1 MKIFKEEMKKT
12 HKILVPSML
21 PTHLSLVME
30 IFKNKGYDLEF
41 LETSGPEII
50 NTGLANVH
58 NDTCYP
64 AILVIGQLIE
74 AIESG
79 RYDKNTTA
87 LMITQ
92 TGGGC
97 RASNYINILRKALVQ
112 KGLEEIPVISLSFS
126 GVEESGIELD
136 GKSWIQIAYCILL
149 GDLIMMCYNQVKP
162 YEIQKEESDRVR
174 EALKER
180 IIEYLKGKETLNY
193 FKIRKLAEEIV
204 KEFHKIP
211 KTTETKPKV
220 GIVGEIYVKFSPLGN
235 NKLEEFL
242 LEEGAEPV
250 LPPLWDF
257 CIYALYNS
265 IEDYKLYGK
274 DKDKAQKAQFIYRFM
289 ELLQKDFMKIVKTNS
304 SFRIP
309 VNFSHMKSEASKVI
323 GLGVKMGE
331 GWLLPGE
338 MLALVDEGVNNII
351 ITQPFGC
358 LPNHIVGK
366 GMIRKIKEIHPKA
379 NIVSIDYDPG
389 SSRVNQ
395 ENRIKLML
403 ASAQK

>member
-21 PTHLSLVME
+21 PTHLSLIME
-30 IFKNKGYDLEF
+30 IFRNKGYELEF

-74 AIESG
+74 AIESD
-79 RYDKNTTA
+79 RYDKDTTA

-97 RASNYINILRKALVQ
+97 RASNYINILRKSLAQ
-112 KGLEEIPVISLSFS
+112 KGLENIPVVSLSFGS
-126 GVEESGIELD
+126 VEDSGIELD
-136 GKSWIQIAYCILL
+136 GKSWIEISYCILV
-149 GDLIMMCYNQVKP
+149 GDLIMSLYNQVKP
-162 YEIQKEESDRVR
+162 YEVIKGSSDI
-174 EALKER
+174 AQNNAKDKILKY
-180 IIEYLKGKETLNY
+180 IKGNDKISY
-193 FKIRKLAEEIV
+193 FKIRKLAKEIV
-204 KEFHKIP
+204 EEFSAIL
-211 KTTETKPKV
+211 KTNEIKPKV

-265 IEDYKLYGK
+265 IEDYKLYAK
-274 DKDKAQKAQFIYRFM
+274 DKDKAQKAQITYRFM
-289 ELLQKDFMKIVKTNS
+289 ELLQKDFMKIMKKYS
-304 SFRIP
+304 DFR
-309 VNFSHMKSEASKVI
+309 VSVSFSHMKKQASKVI

-338 MLALVDEGVNNII
+338 MLGLIDEGVDNII

-366 GMIRKIKEIHPKA
+366 GMVRKIKEIHPKA

-403 ASAQK
+403 ASAKG